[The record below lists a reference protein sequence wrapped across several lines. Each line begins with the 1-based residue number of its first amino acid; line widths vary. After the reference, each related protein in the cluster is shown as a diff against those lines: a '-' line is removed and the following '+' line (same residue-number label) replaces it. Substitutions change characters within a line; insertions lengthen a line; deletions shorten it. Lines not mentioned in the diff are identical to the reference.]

1 MDVNVFGLSSLREE
15 KKKETKKKDPDK
27 VKKLQDYLSAQYGS
41 NQGDE
46 KKRKKKKKS
55 KKKLVAGSVA
65 IVDEDIDF
73 AARDAKNDV
82 NAGAME
88 DDDGPVVAN
97 ADEFER
103 RQLQELRER
112 QLLLD
117 QGDGHRGEGGGGGG
131 GESSEDDMSPP
142 RRRASGRHDSDV
154 EDSDDG
160 DVSPPRRRASG
171 RHDSDVE
178 DSDDGDVSPPRRR
191 GSGRHDSDLEDSDDQ
206 SDASPPRRPQGSIS
220 SGDVSPPRRQQQQS
234 EDAVRMSDGT
244 LAGMVSGRELRKE
257 MEEKRAREQKRLEK
271 LGDAVTGRGART
283 VYRTE
288 DGQAISKEEYEE
300 AMRRKQSQENKYLEG
315 SEIPWGRG
323 LQQSHGGRAEGLHES
338 TRAAASRWDDPMA
351 HILGTKQRP
360 DLKTDTSL
368 LDRFAK
374 DLKKAGFNVPLDIP
388 KHSWLNRNMGPPVN
402 RFGIRPGRH
411 WDGVDRSN
419 GFEKDLFRR
428 KAELRQREQMAH
440 YMAQEDM

>member
-1 MDVNVFGLSSLREE
+1 M
-15 KKKETKKKDPDK
+15 
-27 VKKLQDYLSAQYGS
+27 
-41 NQGDE
+41 
-46 KKRKKKKKS
+46 
-55 KKKLVAGSVA
+55 
-65 IVDEDIDF
+65 
-73 AARDAKNDV
+73 
-82 NAGAME
+82 
-88 DDDGPVVAN
+88 AN

-117 QGDGHRGEGGGGGG
+117 QGEGHPGEG
-131 GESSEDDMSPP
+131 EAERSDDDMSPPRRRVSVRHDSDVEDSDDDMSPP
-142 RRRASGRHDSDV
+142 RRRASGRHDSD
-154 EDSDDG
+154 
-160 DVSPPRRRASG
+160 
-171 RHDSDVE
+171 
-178 DSDDGDVSPPRRR
+178 
-191 GSGRHDSDLEDSDDQ
+191 LEDSNDGD
-206 SDASPPRRPQGSIS
+206 SDASPPRRPQRSIS
-220 SGDVSPPRRQQQQS
+220 NEDGDVSPPRRQQQQRS

-257 MEEKRAREQKRLEK
+257 MEEKRAREQRRLEK
-271 LGDAVTGRGART
+271 LGDDVTGRGART

-288 DGQAISKEEYEE
+288 DGQAISKEEYEA
-300 AMRRKQSQENKYLEG
+300 AMRRKQSQEKKYLEG

-323 LQQSHGGRAEGLHES
+323 LQQSHGGRTEGLHES

-351 HILGTKQRP
+351 HILGTKQRS
-360 DLKTDTSL
+360 DLKKDTSL

-374 DLKKAGFNVPLDIP
+374 DLKKAGFNVPLEIP
-388 KHSWLNRNMGPPVN
+388 KHSWLNRNLGPPVN